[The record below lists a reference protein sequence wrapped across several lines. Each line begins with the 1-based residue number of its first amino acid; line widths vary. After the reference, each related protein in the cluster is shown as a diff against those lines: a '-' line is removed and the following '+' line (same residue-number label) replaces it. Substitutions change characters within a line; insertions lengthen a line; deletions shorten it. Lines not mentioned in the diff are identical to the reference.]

1 VSPLLKNKLGVGE
14 LVNITK
20 LTEDYISEHPFVK
33 DCLKKGLINY
43 SSLTRQICLDLK
55 LNVKKNFDAVL
66 IACRRF
72 YRKIKTEA
80 TMEKGIL
87 AILKNSKVEV
97 KNKISAIVLEKDI
110 VFSNL
115 LDIEKEAKKFL
126 ETFHIIE
133 GTTTITVITSS
144 DFGKKVKQIFRNK
157 VIKENTNLVEVILK
171 SPKQIETTSG
181 VISYIYSLLGENN
194 INVFETLSCWTDT
207 IFLVEEKDL
216 SKVMEFLRF

>member
-1 VSPLLKNKLGVGE
+1 
-14 LVNITK
+14 LVNITR
-20 LTEDYISEHPFVK
+20 LTENYIAEHPFVK

-43 SSLTRQICLDLK
+43 SSLTRQICFDLN
-55 LNVKKNFDAVL
+55 LSKKNFDAVL

-80 TMEKGIL
+80 TTEKKIL
-87 AILKNSKVEV
+87 DILKNSKIEV
-97 KNKISAIVLEKDI
+97 KNKINAIVLEKDI
-110 VFSNL
+110 IVPNL
-115 LDIEKEAKKFL
+115 LDIEKEAKKSL

-133 GTTTITVITSS
+133 GTSAVTIITSEE
-144 DFGKKVKQIFRNK
+144 FGKKVKKVFKNK
-157 VIKENTNLVEVILK
+157 IIKENTNLVEVILK

-181 VISYIYSLLGENN
+181 VISYIYSLLGENGIN
-194 INVFETLSCWTDT
+194 ILETTSCWTDT